1 MKKIFE
7 SPSIEIT
14 YFEENIKLED
24 VSKPIIGD
32 FEDEN
37 VDSGGWV

>member
-1 MKKIFE
+1 MKKLFE

-14 YFEENIKLED
+14 YFEEDIISDD
-24 VSKPIIGD
+24 VSKPTIGD